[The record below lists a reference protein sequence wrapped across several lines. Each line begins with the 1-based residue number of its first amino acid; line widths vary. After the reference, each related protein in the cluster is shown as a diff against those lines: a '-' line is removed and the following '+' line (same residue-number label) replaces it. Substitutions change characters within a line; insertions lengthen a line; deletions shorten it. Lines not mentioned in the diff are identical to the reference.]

1 MEETYIYNMNK
12 NYIQPQIS
20 VIHVDNADIICTSA
34 PKNGRGKKA
43 YPPYDRLT
51 DEQQLAFYFL
61 LEYFA
66 SYATDSEWNYIKHDA
81 VTYLEKA
88 TWYLGLT
95 KKQAVFYRPHY
106 QDINKIIN
114 ILKGIS
120 NNKEAFDY
128 MVNNSYNLILLAE
141 GEKRKEIG
149 KFYIERWQNE
159 FGYTYEEI
167 KIIQRKYMYRTDI

>member
-1 MEETYIYNMNK
+1 MNK

-81 VTYLEKA
+81 ATYLEKA
-88 TWYLGLT
+88 T
-95 KKQAVFYRPHY
+95 
-106 QDINKIIN
+106 
-114 ILKGIS
+114 
-120 NNKEAFDY
+120 
-128 MVNNSYNLILLAE
+128 
-141 GEKRKEIG
+141 
-149 KFYIERWQNE
+149 
-159 FGYTYEEI
+159 
-167 KIIQRKYMYRTDI
+167 